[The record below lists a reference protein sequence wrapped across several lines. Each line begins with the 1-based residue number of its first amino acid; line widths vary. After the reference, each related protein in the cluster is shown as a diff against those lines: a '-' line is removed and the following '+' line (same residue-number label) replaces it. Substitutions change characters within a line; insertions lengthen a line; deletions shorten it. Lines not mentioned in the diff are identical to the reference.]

1 MKVVLIGG
9 VQFSAIMLKQLLN
22 LPVDIVGV
30 CTKSPRQMASD
41 ELDLGPI
48 AIENGIPVKHV
59 NDINDS
65 ENLKWIAGLMPD
77 LICCFGWSQLLSA
90 GLLRIP
96 PLGVLGYHPAALPA
110 NRGRH
115 PLIWALALGLTD
127 TASTFFFMDNGADS
141 GDIVSQKS
149 VSIGEEDG
157 AGTLYDKITST
168 AVSQIQEIIPKLI
181 HGNLLRETQDPTKAN
196 YWRKRT
202 IEDGRIDWRMSNT
215 SIHNL
220 VRALTH
226 PYLGAHFEHQGEQV
240 KVFRSELVKNHQ
252 SNLEPGTVVEIG
264 PQSLTIKTGTG
275 AIKLLDIGPLVG
287 LRIGDYL

>member
-9 VQFSAIMLKQLLN
+9 VQFSAIMLKQLLD

-30 CTKSPRQMASD
+30 CTRNPRQMASD

-65 ENLKWIAGLMPD
+65 ENLKWIAGLTPD

-127 TASTFFFMDNGADS
+127 TASTFFFMDDGADS

-149 VSIGEEDG
+149 VSIGEKDE
-157 AGTLYDKITST
+157 AGTLYEKITST
-168 AVSQIQEIIPKLI
+168 AVSQLQEIIPKLI
-181 HGNLLRETQDPTKAN
+181 DGNLLRETQDPTKAN

-202 IEDGRIDWRMSNT
+202 IEDGRIDWRMSST

-240 KVFRSELVKNHQ
+240 KVFRSELVENHQ
-252 SNLEPGTVVEIG
+252 SNLEPGTVVGIG
-264 PQSLTIKTGTG
+264 PQSLIIKTGTG
-275 AIKLLDIGPLVG
+275 AIKLFDIGPLVWI
-287 LRIGDYL
+287 RIGDYL